1 MPGGAGNQN
10 LLAKRVDWMVYD
22 GDSGTKLPNACGI
35 PLSYDGLNC
44 ETILVMEKLLEQIS
58 GVRANTSNKPTGVD
72 CDCFGHGLV
81 EAFIV
86 PLGDLHSMTSRRRP
100 KL

>member
-10 LLAKRVDWMVYD
+10 LLAKRVDWMVD
-22 GDSGTKLPNACGI
+22 DSDSGAKLPNACGI

-72 CDCFGHGLV
+72 CDCFGQCGCEKPLSFHLVSCLNGLQKK
-81 EAFIV
+81 A
-86 PLGDLHSMTSRRRP
+86 
-100 KL
+100 